1 MKLRNILI
9 GLFML
14 SVLGLVFIQ
23 YQYLR
28 IGLNLAKVQ
37 FNDQMGGVVTDI
49 RDGLQYENQLS
60 FLLGKAITKDDSYFR
75 LSLDSVQDAS
85 RYYLNDF
92 LKGVLVNH
100 GVNSDYSYR
109 LKNRDT
115 LVYIESPVMIPEG
128 EGVLSYPVTL
138 EGYLP
143 ELSDE
148 ELILELQFN
157 DLNAYFLGQLNGLT
171 IPSLFFLLIITGIT
185 IWVMNGF
192 LKQRSLIS
200 ITNEFINNLTHE
212 LKTPVFSIGLATKLL
227 SEGGQVDKKEVAGI
241 IRVQLDKL
249 RGQIDRVL
257 ELASLEEKGEV
268 LKKKEFPLR
277 ELVAEVA
284 GEFKGVSALEG
295 IHFESEL
302 SDREVVI
309 KGLRDHLKNAIDTLL
324 DNARKYSEA
333 PRKIRLVYTVNGK
346 TAEIKVEDNGIGIPA
361 EIQKKIFDKFYRV
374 SSGDLHQVKGYGLG
388 LHYVKRI
395 AGLHRGK
402 VRLKSA
408 PGAGSVFTIQ
418 IPLN

>member
-37 FNDQMGGVVTDI
+37 FNDQMGEVVTDI

-143 ELSDE
+143 ELSE
-148 ELILELQFN
+148 QELILELQFN

-295 IHFESEL
+295 IQFESEL

-346 TAEIKVEDNGIGIPA
+346 MAEIKVEDNGIGIPA

-395 AGLHRGK
+395 TGLHRGK